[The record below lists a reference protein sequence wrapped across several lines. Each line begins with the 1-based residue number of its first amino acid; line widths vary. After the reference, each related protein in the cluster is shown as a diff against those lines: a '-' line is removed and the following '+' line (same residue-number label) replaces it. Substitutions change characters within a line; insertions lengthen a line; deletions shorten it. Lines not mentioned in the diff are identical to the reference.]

1 MIKLSEVRSCVKEE
15 VDVLY
20 HWRELPQVSF
30 LSTQNTS
37 FVATKVCLPRQKYV
51 CRNKHTF
58 VATEICLRHVFVA
71 TNISRDK
78 SMLVATEIFVATEIY
93 VCRDKHTFVATKV
106 LSRQKLH
113 LWQLPLKIVLGSPS
127 LTIRTVSV
135 DRKKH

>member
-1 MIKLSEVRSCVKEE
+1 MKEE

-37 FVATKVCLPRQKYV
+37 
-51 CRNKHTF
+51 F

-93 VCRDKHTFVATKV
+93 VYRDKHTFVATTV